1 MGLTNDF
8 RAVPSADH
16 GEQMK
21 DFLGTATQLML
32 CFISNVHMEQMLF
45 SAVYHPGAPR
55 TEEKGE
61 VDPAASVHYLLTKI

>member
-1 MGLTNDF
+1 
-8 RAVPSADH
+8 
-16 GEQMK
+16 MK
-21 DFLGTATQLML
+21 YFLGTATQLML

-45 SAVYHPGAPR
+45 SAVYHPGASR